1 MREDNTEKKRI
12 ILLSNITVD
21 FIIKNLSYKYEFFCP
36 EGYDTWVQE
45 VINPYST
52 LYKCNADAIIILL
65 DGMESRRWAST
76 KEGKERV
83 AIWKQTVAM
92 LVSKINTI
100 PIFISTI
107 DIQENK
113 IKSLSERK
121 IKYEFENDWYQF
133 IQSVIE
139 EKDNVYIFDI
149 ARRIT
154 DVGRKRFYSNKM
166 WYMSGMP
173 YSLEGL
179 KVLNDEIDRL
189 LAAIF
194 EPRKKIIVLDLDNT
208 LWGGVVGEE
217 GIDGIELSDHKEG
230 QRYYDFQRQLL
241 EMKNRGVL
249 LAINSKN
256 NVEDAEKV
264 IQCHPSMLLRNSDF
278 VNQKINWNNKVD
290 NLRSIVQELNITE
303 EGVIFIDDN
312 PLERESIK
320 GECHHVTVPDF
331 PDDSTELISFAEEIW
346 LKYCQSLIVGTEDKR
361 RTKMYQIESSRKVE
375 LGKALSLDEYIKKLE
390 IVVDIHR
397 MKATEIDR
405 VVQLINKTNQFN
417 VTTKRYTKSD
427 INRINGHKTN
437 DIFVVYSSDK
447 YGDDGLISVII
458 LRRKQSDVYID
469 TFLMS
474 CRVMGR
480 KIENVIV
487 GKIVDEYDGRIF
499 AEYIP
504 TEKNRPVEELF
515 DRLGFA
521 MISKNKD
528 GEKKYELNDENYS
541 CVEEGLYKRIDF
553 EG

>member
-1 MREDNTEKKRI
+1 MEEDKTKKKRI
-12 ILLSNITVD
+12 VLLSNITVD
-21 FIIKNLSYKYEFFCP
+21 LIIKKLSYKYEFFCP

-45 VINPYST
+45 VINPNST
-52 LYKCNADAIIILL
+52 LYKWNTDAIIILL
-65 DGMESRRWAST
+65 DGMESRRWGST
-76 KEGKERV
+76 EEGKERV
-83 AIWKQTVAM
+83 EIWKQAVAV

-107 DIQENK
+107 DIQENQ
-113 IKSLSERK
+113 IKSLSERR

-133 IQSVIE
+133 IQSVVE
-139 EKDNVYIFDI
+139 EKDNVYIFDV
-149 ARRIT
+149 ASRIT
-154 DVGRKRFYSNKM
+154 DIGRKRFYSNKM

-179 KVLNDEIDRL
+179 KNLNDEIDKL
-189 LAAIF
+189 LATVF

-217 GIDGIELSDHKEG
+217 GVAGIELSDHKEG

-256 NVEDAEKV
+256 NEEDAEKA
-264 IQCHPSMLLRNSDF
+264 IQCHPSMLLHDDDF
-278 VNQKINWNNKVD
+278 VSRKINWNNKVD
-290 NLRSIVQELNITE
+290 NLLSIVQELNITE
-303 EGVIFIDDN
+303 EGFIFIDDN
-312 PLERESIK
+312 PFEREAIK
-320 GECHHVTVPDF
+320 GECQHVTVPEF
-331 PDDSTELISFAEEIW
+331 PDDSTELISFAEDIW
-346 LKYCQSLIVGTEDKR
+346 FKYCQSLIVGTEDKR
-361 RTKMYQIESSRKVE
+361 RTKMYQIESSRKTE
-375 LGKALSLDEYIKKLE
+375 LSESLSLDDYIKKLE
-390 IVVDIHR
+390 IVVNIHR
-397 MKATEIDR
+397 MKDTETDR

-417 VTTKRYTKSD
+417 VTTKRYTKND
-427 INRINGHKTN
+427 IERINSHKEN

-458 LRRKQSDVYID
+458 LRRKKTDAYID

-480 KIENVIV
+480 KLENVIV
-487 GKIVDEYDGRIF
+487 GKIVDKYDGRIL

-521 MISKNKD
+521 LISKNKD
-528 GEKKYELNDENYS
+528 GEKKYELDDENYR
-541 CVEEGLYKRIDF
+541 CVEERLYKRIDF